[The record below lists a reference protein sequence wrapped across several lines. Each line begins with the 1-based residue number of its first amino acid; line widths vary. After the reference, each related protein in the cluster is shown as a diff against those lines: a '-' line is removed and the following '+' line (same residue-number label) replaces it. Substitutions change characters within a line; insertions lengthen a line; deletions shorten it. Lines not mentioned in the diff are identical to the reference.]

1 MELNLC
7 VIFAGAEQSRSRIN
21 AFSYAL
27 VASADISQLPLVAN
41 SVIFLAAEQGVEEI
55 VIIVLRA
62 LNAPVYF

>member
-7 VIFAGAEQSRSRIN
+7 AIFAGAEQSHSRIN
-21 AFSYAL
+21 AFSYAF
-27 VASADISQLPLVAN
+27 VASTDISQLPLVAN
-41 SVIFLAAEQGVEEI
+41 SVIFLAAEQGVEEN

>member
-1 MELNLC
+1 MKLNLC
-7 VIFAGAEQSRSRIN
+7 VIFAGAEQCRSQIN
-21 AFSYAL
+21 AFSYAF

-41 SVIFLAAEQGVEEI
+41 SVIFLAVEQGVEEN